1 MDELKVLLLNSDFSP
16 ISVTT
21 MRRSFSLV
29 YKGRAEIIEEYEN
42 PIVLGDSIFM
52 RPKVVRLLDYRHIP
66 FRTIFLSRVNIFRRD
81 DHKCLYCDSKKNLTL
96 DHVIPKSRGGD
107 NGWENLATCC
117 VNCNKNKNDKTPE
130 EVGFK
135 LRHKPFKPSQNYFL
149 TKMVSGFEE
158 SWLKYFK
165 F

>member
-81 DHKCLYCDSKKNLTL
+81 DHKCLYCDS
-96 DHVIPKSRGGD
+96 
-107 NGWENLATCC
+107 
-117 VNCNKNKNDKTPE
+117 
-130 EVGFK
+130 
-135 LRHKPFKPSQNYFL
+135 
-149 TKMVSGFEE
+149 
-158 SWLKYFK
+158 
-165 F
+165 